1 MAKRGPKK
9 RQAPTGRSGVEPLES
24 RNIVVGTHRTSM
36 RLEPSMWEALE
47 DITTRETLS
56 INELCTMIK
65 ERLDAQARLRGDV
78 AGEVTLTS
86 AVRVFIAAYFRR
98 ASTEDGHAR
107 AGHGMNDPFCGTPF
121 EGRVPGDFSATQ
133 KDSAT
138 SQDDPSP
145 AAEQQSSPAHRSA
158 NQPELVN

>member
-1 MAKRGPKK
+1 
-9 RQAPTGRSGVEPLES
+9 
-24 RNIVVGTHRTSM
+24 
-36 RLEPSMWEALE
+36 MWEALE
-47 DITTRETLS
+47 DITTRESLS

-65 ERLDAQARLRGDV
+65 ERLDVQARLRGDV

-121 EGRVPGDFSATQ
+121 EGKMAEDFSATQ
-133 KDSAT
+133 KDPAT
-138 SQDDPSP
+138 SQDDP

-158 NQPELVN
+158 SQPELVN